1 MNKTQRLARAA
12 LLTAL
17 ALGLSWME
25 RFIPLQLL
33 VPLPGIK
40 LGLANLVTLF
50 ALYFLGGRMALAI
63 LCVRCLLGS
72 LFGGGV
78 TAFCFSIT
86 GGLLA
91 LAVMA
96 LARRLPL
103 LSVYGVSILGAAAHH
118 VGQILVAVALLR
130 SGYVVAYLPFLLLVA
145 IATGFL
151 TGAISSA
158 LFRAMLAADLSF
170 LKQGGPSC

>member
-1 MNKTQRLARAA
+1 MNNTQRLARAA

-40 LGLANLVTLF
+40 PGLANLVTLF

-158 LFRAMLAADLSF
+158 LFRAMLAADLPF

>member
-96 LARRLPL
+96 AARRLPL

-158 LFRAMLAADLSF
+158 LFRAMLAADLPF
-170 LKQGGPSC
+170 LSQGGPSC

>member
-118 VGQILVAVALLR
+118 VGQILVAVALLH

-158 LFRAMLAADLSF
+158 LFRAMLAADLPF

>member
-78 TAFCFSIT
+78 TAFCFSII

-96 LARRLPL
+96 AARRLPL

-158 LFRAMLAADLSF
+158 LFRAMLAADLPF
-170 LKQGGPSC
+170 LSQGGPSC

>member
-1 MNKTQRLARAA
+1 
-12 LLTAL
+12 
-17 ALGLSWME
+17 ME

-33 VPLPGIK
+33 VPLPASSWGWP
-40 LGLANLVTLF
+40 TWSPLF

-78 TAFCFSIT
+78 TAFCFSII

-96 LARRLPL
+96 LARRLPV

-158 LFRAMLAADLSF
+158 LFRAMLAADLPF
-170 LKQGGPSC
+170 LSQGGPSC

>member
-33 VPLPGIK
+33 VPLPGII

-96 LARRLPL
+96 AARRLPL

-158 LFRAMLAADLSF
+158 LSRAMLAADLPF
-170 LKQGGPSC
+170 LSQGGPSC

>member
-91 LAVMA
+91 LAVMV

-118 VGQILVAVALLR
+118 VGQTLVAVALLR

-158 LFRAMLAADLSF
+158 LFRAMLAADLPF
-170 LKQGGPSC
+170 LSQGGPSC

>member
-158 LFRAMLAADLSF
+158 LFRAMLAADLPF
-170 LKQGGPSC
+170 LRQGGPSC

>member
-96 LARRLPL
+96 LARRLPV

-118 VGQILVAVALLR
+118 VGQILVAVALLH

-158 LFRAMLAADLSF
+158 LFRAMLAADLPF
-170 LKQGGPSC
+170 LSQGGPSC

>member
-91 LAVMA
+91 LAVMT

-118 VGQILVAVALLR
+118 LGQILVAVALLR

-158 LFRAMLAADLSF
+158 LFRAMLAADLPF

>member
-96 LARRLPL
+96 AARRLPL

-158 LFRAMLAADLSF
+158 LFRAMLAADLPF

>member
-96 LARRLPL
+96 AARRLPV

-158 LFRAMLAADLSF
+158 LFRAMLAADLPF

>member
-118 VGQILVAVALLR
+118 LGQILVAVALLR

-158 LFRAMLAADLSF
+158 LFRAMLAADLPF

>member
-96 LARRLPL
+96 LARRLPVL
-103 LSVYGVSILGAAAHH
+103 AVYGVSILGAAAHH

-158 LFRAMLAADLSF
+158 LFRAMLAADLPF
-170 LKQGGPSC
+170 LRQGGPSC

>member
-96 LARRLPL
+96 LARRLPV

-151 TGAISSA
+151 TGAISSV
-158 LFRAMLAADLSF
+158 LFRAMLAADLPF

>member
-72 LFGGGV
+72 LFGAASPPSVSPSPADCWPWPSWPWHGGCPFSRC
-78 TAFCFSIT
+78 TA
-86 GGLLA
+86 
-91 LAVMA
+91 
-96 LARRLPL
+96 
-103 LSVYGVSILGAAAHH
+103 
-118 VGQILVAVALLR
+118 
-130 SGYVVAYLPFLLLVA
+130 
-145 IATGFL
+145 
-151 TGAISSA
+151 
-158 LFRAMLAADLSF
+158 
-170 LKQGGPSC
+170 

>member
-96 LARRLPL
+96 AARRLPV

-118 VGQILVAVALLR
+118 VGQILVAVALLH

-158 LFRAMLAADLSF
+158 LFRAMLAADLPF

>member
-96 LARRLPL
+96 LARRLPV

-158 LFRAMLAADLSF
+158 LFRAMLAADLPF
-170 LKQGGPSC
+170 LKQGGPPC

>member
-50 ALYFLGGRMALAI
+50 ALYFLGGRMVLAI

-158 LFRAMLAADLSF
+158 LFRAMLAADLPF
-170 LKQGGPSC
+170 LSQGGPSC

>member
-96 LARRLPL
+96 LARRLPV

-158 LFRAMLAADLSF
+158 LFRAMLAADLPF

>member
-96 LARRLPL
+96 AARRLPV

-118 VGQILVAVALLR
+118 VGQILGAVALLR

-158 LFRAMLAADLSF
+158 LFRAMLAADLPF
-170 LKQGGPSC
+170 LSQGGPSC

>member
-96 LARRLPL
+96 AARRLPL

-118 VGQILVAVALLR
+118 LGQILVAVALLR

-158 LFRAMLAADLSF
+158 LFRAMLAADLPF
-170 LKQGGPSC
+170 LSQGGPSC

>member
-1 MNKTQRLARAA
+1 MNKTPRLARAA

-96 LARRLPL
+96 LARRLPV

-158 LFRAMLAADLSF
+158 LFRAMLAADLPF
-170 LKQGGPSC
+170 LRQGGPSC

>member
-1 MNKTQRLARAA
+1 MNKTQRLVRAA

-96 LARRLPL
+96 AARRLPV

-158 LFRAMLAADLSF
+158 LFRAMLAADLPF
-170 LKQGGPSC
+170 LSQGGPSC

>member
-96 LARRLPL
+96 LARRLPF

-158 LFRAMLAADLSF
+158 LFRAMLAADLPF
-170 LKQGGPSC
+170 LSQGGPSC

>member
-158 LFRAMLAADLSF
+158 LFRAMLAADLPF

>member
-78 TAFCFSIT
+78 TAFCFSII

-96 LARRLPL
+96 AARRLPL

-158 LFRAMLAADLSF
+158 LFRAMLAADLPF

>member
-96 LARRLPL
+96 LARRLPV

-158 LFRAMLAADLSF
+158 LFRAMLAADLPF
-170 LKQGGPSC
+170 LRQGGPSC

>member
-96 LARRLPL
+96 AARRLPL

-158 LFRAMLAADLSF
+158 LFRAMLAADLPF
-170 LKQGGPSC
+170 LRQGGPSC

>member
-96 LARRLPL
+96 AARRLPV

-158 LFRAMLAADLSF
+158 FFRAMLAADLPF

>member
-96 LARRLPL
+96 AARRLPL

-158 LFRAMLAADLSF
+158 LFRAMLAADLPF
-170 LKQGGPSC
+170 LSQGGPLC

>member
-91 LAVMA
+91 LAVMT

-158 LFRAMLAADLSF
+158 LFRAMLAADLPF

>member
-96 LARRLPL
+96 LARRLPV

-158 LFRAMLAADLSF
+158 LFRAMLAADLPF
-170 LKQGGPSC
+170 LSQGGPSC

>member
-1 MNKTQRLARAA
+1 MNKTRRLARAA

-96 LARRLPL
+96 LARRLPV

-158 LFRAMLAADLSF
+158 LFRAMLAADLPF
-170 LKQGGPSC
+170 FKQGGPSC

>member
-96 LARRLPL
+96 LARRLSV

-158 LFRAMLAADLSF
+158 LFRAMLAADLPF
-170 LKQGGPSC
+170 LSQGGPSC

>member
-118 VGQILVAVALLR
+118 VGQILVAVALLH

-158 LFRAMLAADLSF
+158 LFRAMLAADLPF
-170 LKQGGPSC
+170 LRQGGPSC

>member
-151 TGAISSA
+151 TGAISST
-158 LFRAMLAADLSF
+158 LFRAMLAADLPF
-170 LKQGGPSC
+170 LSQGGPSC

>member
-96 LARRLPL
+96 AARRLPL

-158 LFRAMLAADLSF
+158 LFRAMLAADLPF
-170 LKQGGPSC
+170 LKQGGPPC

>member
-91 LAVMA
+91 LAVMV

-158 LFRAMLAADLSF
+158 LFRAMLAADLPF
-170 LKQGGPSC
+170 LSQGGPSC